1 MKTFVYFAV
10 SLFCL
15 QSLFAQV
22 ENEYRKK
29 PSRNF
34 DPKYYQDFLNF
45 SSDKENNTRVDVY
58 IQVPYTTIQFVK
70 VPSGYEG
77 AYSVTVSVFDQDKEK
92 LLVEKTWR
100 EKISSKDFDQTISKS
115 NYNLSLRSFYL
126 NPGKYFIRTSVEDED
141 SKKSFSSE
149 NIYTVRDLSG
159 DVSISDI
166 LLINRLNQ
174 VDGSNK
180 ILPNISRNV
189 NFDKDGIP
197 MFFEVYS
204 KYPQNVAIRYQIKN
218 NEEKVIYTNTLD
230 KFLDSGRTQ
239 VIDTIKADTTKDM
252 SIGLGKYI
260 IDVSILDSTKENKAS
275 ADKVFMS
282 RWVGVP
288 SVINNLDK
296 AISQLIY
303 IATPSELGYIKD
315 ASDQK
320 EKIKRYLEFW
330 KKKDPTP
337 NTEENEIFNEYYRRV
352 AYANANFSQ
361 YVEGWRSDRGMVF
374 ILLGSPDNVDR
385 HPFDLE
391 SKPYEVWY
399 YYNLNRS
406 YVFVDET
413 GFGDYRLTTPLYGDD
428 YRYRN

>member
-1 MKTFVYFAV
+1 M
-10 SLFCL
+10 
-15 QSLFAQV
+15 
-22 ENEYRKK
+22 
-29 PSRNF
+29 
-34 DPKYYQDFLNF
+34 
-45 SSDKENNTRVDVY
+45 
-58 IQVPYTTIQFVK
+58 
-70 VPSGYEG
+70 
-77 AYSVTVSVFDQDKEK
+77 
-92 LLVEKTWR
+92 
-100 EKISSKDFDQTISKS
+100 
-115 NYNLSLRSFYL
+115 
-126 NPGKYFIRTSVEDED
+126 
-141 SKKSFSSE
+141 
-149 NIYTVRDLSG
+149 
-159 DVSISDI
+159 
-166 LLINRLNQ
+166 
-174 VDGSNK
+174 
-180 ILPNISRNV
+180 